1 MPAIKPAVI
10 LVVEDNQTDVLLLRR
25 AFTKTGVDSAVHTV
39 GDGDEAVAYLAGQG
53 AYADRDAH
61 PFPDIVLLD
70 LKLPKRTGLE
80 VLDWLRSQASL
91 KRVPAIM
98 LTSSRDHGDVNRAY
112 DLGANSYLVKPVSFD
127 DLVEMVRAVNGYWAG
142 WNEAPETRVG

>member
-1 MPAIKPAVI
+1 MSTRSAVI
-10 LVVEDNQTDVLLLRR
+10 LVVEDDANDVLLLRR
-25 AFTKTGVDSAVHTV
+25 AFAKTGIDSVVHTV
-39 GDGDEAVAYLAGQG
+39 ADGDAAVAYLSGDG

-70 LKLPKRTGLE
+70 LKLPRRSGLE
-80 VLDWLRSQASL
+80 VLDWLRGQESL
-91 KRVPAIM
+91 KRLPAIM

-127 DLVEMVRAVNGYWAG
+127 ELTELVKVVNGYWAG
-142 WNEAPETRVG
+142 WNEAPETRIG